1 MTIDRIEL
9 YHSRIKLKE
18 AFTISLGTFNYA
30 DNVLVLI
37 RTSEGLVGHGECSPF
52 MSINGESY
60 DTCLAVGKYLAKGLM
75 GKHPLNIEACSRL
88 MDSIIYGNASIK
100 SAFDM
105 ALYDIAAQH
114 AGKPLYKFLK
124 GKKRTLTTDYTVSF
138 GDAKKMAVDAQQ
150 IKDWGYEIIKVKLG
164 GTPADDVRRIKAI
177 RQKIGGGIP
186 LVIDANQG
194 WNEKSAIKVLTEL
207 SPYNILFCEEPIP
220 RWDFM
225 NLPLVQQHSPIP
237 IMADESCGDHHDAL
251 RLIELKACQFFNI
264 KLGKS
269 SGIFK
274 ALKIIKLAEATG
286 IKIQLGGFLES
297 RLAFTAASH
306 LATVSDAIQYFDFDT
321 AIMHKEDHVLGGIC
335 YTGNGKIELPDG
347 IGLGATIDKAYLRK
361 LDKIVVR

>member
-1 MTIDRIEL
+1 M
-9 YHSRIKLKE
+9 
-18 AFTISLGTFNYA
+18 
-30 DNVLVLI
+30 
-37 RTSEGLVGHGECSPF
+37 
-52 MSINGESY
+52 
-60 DTCLAVGKYLAKGLM
+60 DT
-75 GKHPLNIEACSRL
+75 
-88 MDSIIYGNASIK
+88 IIYGNASIK

-124 GKKRTLTTDYTVSF
+124 GKKKTLTTDYTVSF
-138 GDAKKMAVDAQQ
+138 GEPKKMADDAQK

-164 GTPADDVRRIKAI
+164 GTPADDIRRIKGI
-177 RQKIGGGIP
+177 RQKIGSGIP

-194 WNEKSAIKVLTEL
+194 WNEKNAIKVLTGL
-207 SPYNILFCEEPIP
+207 SKYNILFCEEPIP

-237 IMADESCGDHHDAL
+237 IMADESCGDHHDAQ
-251 RLIELKACQFFNI
+251 RLIGLKACQYFNI

-274 ALKIIKLAEATG
+274 ALKIIKLAKATG

-321 AIMHKEDHVLGGIC
+321 AIMHKEDHVTGGIT
-335 YTGNGKIELPDG
+335 YKEGGKIELPDA
-347 IGLGATIDKAYLRK
+347 IGLGAAIDKAYLK
-361 LDKIVVR
+361 TLDKIVVR